1 MKKNITESKSPRRG
15 SEREKQPL
23 ELTIGVDLGDK
34 SSRYCILDREGKVLL
49 ERSIATSKK
58 GLAQAFA
65 SMGAS
70 RIAIEVGTH
79 SPWIKR
85 LLESW
90 NHEVIVANARRV
102 KLISE
107 STRKD
112 DRLDA
117 RTLARLA
124 RVDPQLLSPIRHR
137 NETAQGHLVMIR
149 ARAALVEVRTKLVNS
164 ARGLTKSMGERLS
177 NCDADQMS
185 ANRLAGLPAALQEA
199 LQPLMTI
206 VEAVTLQIHH
216 YDKKI
221 GQIARREYPEAARL
235 QQVKGVGDL
244 IALSFVLTLDD
255 PQRFH
260 RSRDVGGFLGL
271 RPKRR
276 DSGESRPQLRITK
289 EGDPYLRKL
298 LVQGAQYILGW
309 RGPDTDLRRWGLKLV
324 ARGGKNAKKRAV
336 VAVARK
342 LAVLLHRLWI
352 TGQPYEPLR
361 HSRAASSSPVAA

>member
-1 MKKNITESKSPRRG
+1 MKKNITESKSPRRR
-15 SEREKQPL
+15 SVRKSQQK
-23 ELTIGVDLGDK
+23 ELTIGVDLGDRT
-34 SSRYCILDREGKVLL
+34 SRYCVLDRDGNVLL

-102 KLISE
+102 KLITE

-124 RVDPQLLSPIRHR
+124 RVDPELLSPIRHR
-137 NETAQGHLVMIR
+137 HETAQGHLVIIR
-149 ARAALVEVRTKLVNS
+149 ARAGLVEVRTKLVNS
-164 ARGLTKSMGERLS
+164 ARGLAKSMGERLPS
-177 NCDADQMS
+177 CDADQMS
-185 ANRLAGLPAALQEA
+185 AKRLTGLPSALQEA
-199 LQPLMTI
+199 LRPLMMA
-206 VEAVTLQIHH
+206 VETVTRQIHK
-216 YDKKI
+216 YDKNI
-221 GQIARREYPEAARL
+221 AQIARSQYPETARL
-235 QQVKGVGDL
+235 PQITGVGEL
-244 IALSFVLTLDD
+244 IALSYVLTLDD

-289 EGDPYLRKL
+289 EGDPYLRRL

-309 RGPDTDLRRWGLKLV
+309 RGPDTDLRRWGLKLA

-342 LAVLLHRLWI
+342 LSVLLHRLWV
-352 TGQPYEPLR
+352 TGERYEPLR
-361 HSRAASSSPVAA
+361 HSRTVPSSPVAA